1 MAEATTIRNHNNGAA
16 NNGTRGIADPI
27 QRPADA
33 TQPAARP
40 QSVGKTEGLRFN
52 RVFSKPGVSPY
63 DEVRWER
70 RDASITDFTG
80 KPIFFQKD
88 IEVPVDWSVT
98 ATNIVASKY
107 LHGPMDAAPDSEYVR
122 ENSVRQLVSRVAETI
137 RDWGMCDNYFATP
150 EDAALFHDELV
161 HLLVTQ
167 KVAFNS
173 PVWFNVG
180 CDRLEPNSDAQN
192 WHYNPHSCAVEF
204 SVTGYRNP
212 QCSACFINSVDDSL
226 DSILTLAKTEG
237 MLFKWGSGTGSNL
250 SPIRGSMELLS
261 GGGTASGPLSFMRGF
276 DAFAGVIK
284 SGGKTRRAAK
294 MVILNVDHPDIID
307 FIECKS
313 KEEAK
318 AWALMQAG
326 YDGSSGPDSEA
337 YSSIF
342 FQNANNSVRVT
353 DEFMQAVERDGDFT
367 VYTVKDHLPVKTYKA
382 RDIMKKIAEAT
393 WLCGDPGMQY
403 DTTIN
408 KWHTS
413 KNSGR
418 INASNPC
425 SEYMFLD
432 NSACNLASFNLMK
445 FVDHAG
451 NFDIASYRHAIG
463 ILITAMDI
471 LVDNS
476 GYPTEWIARNSH
488 DYRPLGLGYANLGA
502 LLMSFGLPYDSDAGR
517 DFAATLTAIMCGE
530 AYLQSSKIAEKCPPL
545 ASTTPLTAR
554 ADRGIGLG
562 TSDRQAGRGAGAC
575 PGYYVNREPFLDVIR
590 MHRAEVNN
598 IGKSRTSAEPFV
610 TPQLKELIEAS
621 RDCWDLALAHGEK
634 YGYRNSQVTVLAPTG
649 TIGFMMD
656 CDTTGIEPD
665 LALVKYKK
673 LVGGGMIKI
682 VNNTVPAALFK
693 LGYSS
698 DQVDAIVSYIDAT
711 GTIEGAPAIKP
722 EHLACFDCSFKPS
735 KGTRSIH
742 YTGHVKMM
750 AATQPFL
757 SGAISKTVNLPH
769 DCSLDDISEAYMDA
783 WRLGLKAVAVY
794 RDGSKGAQPLNVSDG
809 KGAKE
814 IKGTKEG
821 PIDALNQAADRVLAS
836 LVQGKPGSESDLK
849 TLEAKVSEKLEVT
862 SRSIL
867 AAANAFSEALQRAVI
882 LSEAKQKIVI
892 PSDPERAKRV
902 EGESR
907 DLDSRGLTDAQDVNS
922 PPRAVRHRLPAE
934 RASLTHKFS
943 LSGHE
948 GYITVGLYPSGE
960 PGEIFI
966 KMAKEGSTV
975 SGLMD
980 SFATAISLSLQH
992 GVPLKVLCE
1001 KFAHTRFEPSGWTG
1015 NEHIGYAKSIMD
1027 YIFRWLQLRFLSGQ
1041 QLSLF
1046 TGLGAPTAE
1055 VVIPSD
1061 PERSKGEPGAPY
1073 LPKTDVGPGVT
1084 ADQHQPTRGM
1094 GATSSPQ
1101 GGIAPDPNVILSG
1114 GRIPESNDLRSSDL
1128 PDRGLIHAADAM
1140 RTMYDMGDAPSCHT
1154 CGAIMVR
1161 NGSCYRCM
1169 SCGSTSGCS

>member
-1 MAEATTIRNHNNGAA
+1 MAEATKKVTSSTASPATRSRTAA
-16 NNGTRGIADPI
+16 LNFD
-27 QRPADA
+27 
-33 TQPAARP
+33 
-40 QSVGKTEGLRFN
+40 RF
-52 RVFSKPGVSPY
+52 FSKPGVSPY
-63 DEVRWER
+63 DEVQWELR
-70 RDASITDFTG
+70 TASITDASG
-80 KPIFFQKD
+80 KTIFEQKD
-88 IEVPVDWSVT
+88 VETPIDWSMT

-107 LHGPMDAAPDSEYVR
+107 LHGQLGTADR
-122 ENSVRQLVSRVAETI
+122 ETGVRQLISRVAETI
-137 RDWGMCDNYFATP
+137 RDWGLAMGYFATP
-150 EDAALFHDELV
+150 EDAAVFHDELA

-167 KVAFNS
+167 KAAFNS

-192 WHYNPHSCAVEF
+192 WHWNQHTCAVEF
-204 SVTGYRNP
+204 SVTGYRKP
-212 QCSACFINSVDDSL
+212 QCSACFINAVDDSL

-237 MLFKWGSGTGSNL
+237 MLFKWGSGTGTNL

-294 MVILNVDHPDIID
+294 MVILNVDHPDILD
-307 FIECKS
+307 FVECKM

-318 AWALMQAG
+318 AWALMREG

-353 DEFMQAVERDGDFT
+353 DEFMRAYEKDGEFT
-367 VYTVKDHLPVKTYKA
+367 TYTVKDHAPVKTYKA
-382 RDIMKKIAEAT
+382 REIMHKIAEAT
-393 WLCGDPGMQY
+393 WQCGDPGMQY
-403 DTTIN
+403 DSTIN

-413 KNSGR
+413 KNTAR

-432 NSACNLASFNLMK
+432 NSACNLSSFNLLK
-445 FVDHAG
+445 FVTPAG
-451 NFDIASYRHAIG
+451 TFDIAAYRHAIDVM
-463 ILITAMDI
+463 ITAMEI

-476 GYPTEWIARNSH
+476 GYPTESIARNSH

-502 LLMSFGLPYDSDAGR
+502 LLMAFGLPYDSDAGR

-530 AYLQSSKIAEKCPPL
+530 AYLQSSRIAERCPAL
-545 ASTTPLTAR
+545 ASATPLTAT
-554 ADRGIGLG
+554 AEHEG
-562 TSDRQAGRGAGAC
+562 GAC
-575 PGYYVNREPFLDVIR
+575 PGYYINREPFLDVIR
-590 MHRAEVNN
+590 MHRAEVNK
-598 IGKSRTSAEPFV
+598 IGKSKTSAEPFV
-610 TPQLKELIEAS
+610 VPELDNLIAAS
-621 RDCWDLALAHGEK
+621 KDCWDKALAHGEK
-634 YGYRNSQVTVLAPTG
+634 HGYRNSQVTVLAPTG

-693 LGYSS
+693 LGYNNA
-698 DQVDAIVSYIDAT
+698 QVDAIVSYIDAT
-711 GTIEGAPAIKP
+711 GTIEGAPGIKP
-722 EHLACFDCSFKPS
+722 EHLAVFDCSFKPA

-742 YTGHVKMM
+742 YMGHIKMM
-750 AATQPFL
+750 SATQPFL

-769 DCSLDDISEAYMDA
+769 DCTIDDIAEAYLES
-783 WRLGLKAVAVY
+783 WRQGLKAVAIY

-814 IKGTKEG
+814 IKHEASAT
-821 PIDALNQAADRVLAS
+821 DQAAERVLEAIAS
-836 LVQGKPGSESDLK
+836 GKTAPEADLK
-849 TLEAKVSEKLEVT
+849 TLEAKVSEKIEVT
-862 SRSIL
+862 
-867 AAANAFSEALQRAVI
+867 
-882 LSEAKQKIVI
+882 AKQVLDATSAFTAAINKLVI
-892 PSDPERAKRV
+892 PTGAQSAER
-902 EGESR
+902 R
-907 DLDSRGLTDAQDVNS
+907 DLQLSSQEQDLNA
-922 PPRAVRHRLPAE
+922 PPRAVRHRLPEE

-943 LSGHE
+943 IAGHE
-948 GYITVGLYPSGE
+948 GYITVGLYPNGQ

-980 SFATAISLSLQH
+980 SFATATSLALQH

-1001 KFAHTRFEPSGWTG
+1001 KFAHSRFEPSGWTG
-1015 NEHIGYAKSIMD
+1015 NEHIGFAKSIMD

-1046 TGLGAPTAE
+1046 AGLAPATPTKD
-1055 VVIPSD
+1055 VILSEAD
-1061 PERSKGEPGAPY
+1061 PERREGGAQPRD
-1073 LPKTDVGPGVT
+1073 LQLSPE
-1084 ADQHQPTRGM
+1084 QHASTRGM
-1094 GATSSPQ
+1094 GATTAPQ
-1101 GGIAPDPNVILSG
+1101 GGILSGIAASSSDVILSG
-1114 GRIPESNDLRSSDL
+1114 AKDLHL
-1128 PDRGLIHAADAM
+1128 EDRGIYHAADAM
-1140 RTMYDMGDAPSCHT
+1140 KDLYDMGDAPSCHT